1 MSDKIT
7 KKLYDDIHNIMVEAA
22 ATMPKNEKEKSLAA
36 LATPKDKVTH
46 KDVLVGR
53 GVIAKEETELE
64 EGRFKKGEDVG
75 KPGMNFAKIAK
86 SAAAR
91 YGSKA
96 AGERVAGAVLKKV
109 LAKEEA
115 EQVQE
120 DHDLS
125 LDEIPLEDLE
135 AFMQTEDYEQLDELS
150 KTTLGSYIKKRSHDV
165 ATQGAVTRQFAV
177 NAAKEKE
184 AQGGYSTRSVRDLE
198 DRTNRAFAKGW
209 KHRQNIG
216 KAVDRLTKEG
226 AESHQAMTTMKHIN
240 NPTAGEKKAAKD
252 IKPGVAGYRDRVAM
266 LKSAEARGA
275 LKKEEAELTYEDYAM
290 AILTL
295 GGYDS
300 FGDIDKEDMQDVME
314 AIDNAYYADDVE
326 VFVRAF
332 SQNNQEE

>member
-7 KKLYDDIHNIMVEAA
+7 KKRYDDIHSIMVEAA
-22 ATMPKNEKEKSLAA
+22 SPKQSVSEGYYDQVNYTFSMPGRHVYSFEGERDSGGITYQGPAGPNKSGPPKQIGHYNVSPNGIEITHYPTNTTFTVPHNKFDRGLAA
-36 LATPKDKVTH
+36 AVH
-46 KDVLVGR
+46 KLHMPEEN
-53 GVIAKEETELE
+53 GV
-64 EGRFKKGEDVG
+64 
-75 KPGMNFAKIAK
+75 
-86 SAAAR
+86 SAAHTVPTR
-91 YGSKA
+91 LVKKA
-96 AGERVAGAVLKKV
+96 N
-109 LAKEEA
+109 EEV
-115 EQVQE
+115 E
-120 DHDLS
+120 L
-125 LDEIPLEDLE
+125 
-135 AFMQTEDYEQLDELS
+135 TYEDYDQLDELS

-184 AQGGYSTRSVRDLE
+184 AQGGYATRSVRDLE
-198 DRTNRAFAKGW
+198 GRTDRAFAKGW

-216 KAVDRLTKEG
+216 KAVDRLT
-226 AESHQAMTTMKHIN
+226 
-240 NPTAGEKKAAKD
+240 
-252 IKPGVAGYRDRVAM
+252 
-266 LKSAEARGA
+266 
-275 LKKEEAELTYEDYAM
+275 KEEAELTYEDYAM